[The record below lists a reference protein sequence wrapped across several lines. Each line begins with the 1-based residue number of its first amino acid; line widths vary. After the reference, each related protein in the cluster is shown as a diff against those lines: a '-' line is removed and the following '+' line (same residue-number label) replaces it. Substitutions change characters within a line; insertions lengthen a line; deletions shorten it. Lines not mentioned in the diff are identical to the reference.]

1 MNEINILLYEQHS
14 RVNLRYYLSETVLN
28 TNLSIDRN
36 SLHTVCV
43 PLLGASSERSQFQP
57 FSNEIYG

>member
-1 MNEINILLYEQHS
+1 MSEINILLYEQYS

-36 SLHTVCV
+36 FTHRVRTPAPNVVSFSH
-43 PLLGASSERSQFQP
+43 FQMK
-57 FSNEIYG
+57 FMAEK